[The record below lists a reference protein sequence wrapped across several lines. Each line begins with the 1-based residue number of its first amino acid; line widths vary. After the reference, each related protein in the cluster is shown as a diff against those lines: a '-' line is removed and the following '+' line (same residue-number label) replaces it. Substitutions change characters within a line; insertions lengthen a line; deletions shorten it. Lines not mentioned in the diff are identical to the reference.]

1 MCSYPEATF
10 CSTQAFG
17 TDEGPRA
24 LGVVAEPM
32 FGGTGVVVVFVV
44 VVVAG
49 VLKVPR
55 RVGCAVEAGSIGGSV
70 KGTSVDPELSITT
83 SVTFRRKYLKNTF
96 LFVLLRSLK
105 VGCLKLKLPCMT
117 FRQVS

>member
-1 MCSYPEATF
+1 MMFGAT
-10 CSTQAFG
+10 
-17 TDEGPRA
+17 
-24 LGVVAEPM
+24 GVV
-32 FGGTGVVVVFVV
+32 VVVVFVV

-83 SVTFRRKYLKNTF
+83 SVTFTGKHFKNIF
-96 LFVLLRSLK
+96 LV
-105 VGCLKLKLPCMT
+105 
-117 FRQVS
+117 

>member
-24 LGVVAEPM
+24 LGVVAEMM
-32 FGGTGVVVVFVV
+32 FGATGVVVVVVDFVVFVV
-44 VVVAG
+44 VVVVVEG

-55 RVGCAVEAGSIGGSV
+55 RVGCVVEAGSIGGSV

-83 SVTFRRKYLKNTF
+83 SVTFRRKHLKNTF
-96 LFVLLRSLK
+96 LFVLLRPLK
-105 VGCLKLKLPCMT
+105 VGCL
-117 FRQVS
+117 